1 MVKFKKDKGIT
12 VVIGNNKNN
21 LLEDTYDELTFNSS
35 NNKYTYYFDRFNTN
49 IIDAVYYHMRNEL
62 NKILDETK
70 KKVKNGVSEEI
81 VVLMSTF
88 DRMQTLK
95 EIENIKELINKFIED
110 MPVPT
115 HVIVASDTYEM
126 CRGEEVIIAHT
137 GDIKHFSNYEDFR
150 NCVISF

>member
-1 MVKFKKDKGIT
+1 MIEIKKNKGIT
-12 VVIGNNKNN
+12 ILIGNDKRK
-21 LLEDTYDELTFNSS
+21 LLEDTYDKLTFDSS

-70 KKVKNGVSEEI
+70 KKTAKGTSEEVI
-81 VVLMSTF
+81 VLMSNF

-95 EIENIKELINKFIED
+95 EIENIKELINIFIED

-115 HVIVASDTYEM
+115 HVIISADTYEM

-137 GDIKHFSNYEDFR
+137 GDIKHFTDYEDFH
-150 NCVISF
+150 NCAIRF